1 MTEISKELA
10 VLSSLYEVLHE
21 SRNDEAYFTETL
33 RKELENDYIRS
44 TLMWTEEKTRN
55 LFREPFRIKEIVS
68 LLKKSNKEYER
79 LLQINREELFEA
91 LNDFDNADYIK
102 DYFESNNNSFV
113 LNITQS
119 QAKLVEFAESV
130 LRELTF
136 ESAEV
141 WIADGKRLSDS
152 VTSIDYDAIYLTKN
166 DDSYLIEFKDYHN
179 DLGCQIKFSN
189 LSTVFKA
196 YNAVADSIFIPLI
209 DTPWQYIKAIADN
222 INAHLESGLATD
234 KEKRISALVRHIAG
248 IRLVE
253 GVTIPPQLYEL
264 IKKYNLHNV
273 LKAPFDLLTPALC
286 KKKYEPFW
294 REIFNML
301 VESQEG
307 IPSYLEDSVSKEA
320 FENHKNLITE
330 RMNSLGYN
338 GTYPD
343 YYKKDRV
350 MKPTMFRS
358 YNMSYVVSCE
368 KYAEHHIHCWSVW
381 QDGVINTNIM
391 AGVIFNKSDD
401 AVTDIYSTMFDNN
414 GKSAFSIISTLY
426 CESMSAET
434 YVENT
439 KRITEAA
446 VRKAELKKQEK
457 TDYDFNNVLTRDKKL
472 NIFALLIVFV
482 LFSLGLSLIAPLLL
496 IIMDGKSIS
505 EIFTFMKENPVFS
518 YIGMGGGAF
527 ATVIFAWL
535 EWRSTK
541 K

>member
-10 VLSSLYEVLHE
+10 ILSSLYEILYE
-21 SRNDEAYFTETL
+21 NRNDEAYFTETL
-33 RKELENDYIRS
+33 RKELENDKTKS
-44 TLMWTEEKTRN
+44 TLMWTDEKTRN
-55 LFREPFRIKEIVS
+55 LFREPFRIKEIAS
-68 LLKKSNKEYER
+68 LLKKSNKEFER
-79 LLQINREELFEA
+79 LLQINREEFFEK
-91 LNDFDNADYIK
+91 LNDFDNADFIK

-113 LNITQS
+113 LNVGQS

-130 LRELTF
+130 LRDFTF

-141 WIADGKRLSDS
+141 YSGGKRISES
-152 VTSIDYDAIYLTKN
+152 VTSIDYDAIYLTQN
-166 DDSYLIEFKDYHN
+166 DDSYLIEFKDYYN
-179 DLGCQIKFSN
+179 DFGCQIKFSN

-196 YNAVADSIFIPLI
+196 YNAVCESIFLPLI

-248 IRLVE
+248 VRLVE
-253 GVTIPPQLYEL
+253 SATIPPQLYEL

-273 LKAPFDLLTPALC
+273 LKSPFDLSTPALC

-307 IPSYLEDSVSKEA
+307 IPSYLEENVSKEA
-320 FENHKNLITE
+320 FENHKNLITKQ
-330 RMNSLGYN
+330 MNSLGYE

-343 YYKKDRV
+343 FHKKDRV

-381 QDGVINTNIM
+381 QDGVINTNII

-401 AVTDIYSTMFDNN
+401 AVTDIYSTMFDTN

-426 CESMSAET
+426 SESMSSET
-434 YVENT
+434 YEENT

-457 TDYDFNNVLTRDKKL
+457 SDYDFNNVLTRDKKL
-472 NIFALLIVFV
+472 NLFALLIVFV
-482 LFSLGLSLIAPLLL
+482 LFSLGFSLIAPLLL

-505 EIFTFMKENPVFS
+505 EIFTFMKENPVFC
-518 YIGMGGGAF
+518 YIGTGGGAL

-535 EWRSTK
+535 EWKSTK